1 MSMRIETFSME
12 ELREMEADNWTPS
25 KKRFQNFY
33 KNKNLC
39 VVVIYN

>member
-1 MSMRIETFSME
+1 MNMRIETFSLE
-12 ELREMEADNWTPS
+12 ELREMEAGNWTPS